1 MLRILTESSH
11 DVLLVSR
18 PDIIFKPLFPLA
30 LEAAQLSKVLYT
42 FQCWTRSDTIN
53 NEWRRPRVADM
64 LTWFP
69 RRSFNKVLASNSPE
83 GFVSNHKALDLA
95 VSALGKDGV
104 GFILPED
111 QHDSDPEKDANP
123 LYLLAARSEGRDVW
137 SRHGVYEFETA
148 APSASPPGP
157 AEIKSLLVK
166 EAEHK
171 LKAIAFLE
179 KLLDKV
185 RRGRGACVEGF
196 CLSNIII
203 FQNGD
208 SNNNCILCSLKRSA
222 AATQRK
228 QNIFS

>member
-1 MLRILTESSH
+1 M
-11 DVLLVSR
+11 
-18 PDIIFKPLFPLA
+18 
-30 LEAAQLSKVLYT
+30 
-42 FQCWTRSDTIN
+42 
-53 NEWRRPRVADM
+53 
-64 LTWFP
+64 
-69 RRSFNKVLASNSPE
+69 
-83 GFVSNHKALDLA
+83 SNHKALDLA
-95 VSALGKDGV
+95 VPALGKDGV

-196 CLSNIII
+196 CLSNIPI

-222 AATQRK
+222 AAAQRK
-228 QNIFS
+228 QKILS